1 MEEFLNSL
9 GIHIDGTYTRNGSY
23 IIDLDNS
30 EEFGKVY
37 TILDKQARKFD
48 ASDKDKKEDDDDI
61 NESVED
67 DDTYI
72 EELTDNQLVTVD
84 EASISYAGDDY
95 LITLTGDFN
104 SDIYRLTCT
113 EL

>member
-1 MEEFLNSL
+1 M
-9 GIHIDGTYTRNGSY
+9 
-23 IIDLDNS
+23 DNS

-48 ASDKDKKEDDDDI
+48 SSDSDKKEEDDDI